1 MKSLRLT
8 VGLLVLL
15 SLGGFAQ
22 DDEFFSNVRTFQSFF
37 RDAVVMDN
45 AYGETGLGYSDMAF
59 GSLLDLGVQGGL
71 PVSPQLELG
80 FGANFLS
87 FSPDAGDGSSGI
99 GDVRVSGIYSLVPD
113 PSKIAAGGYITLPVG
128 NEDVGAGDLDFGFF
142 GAIRHPLNE
151 NMVLTGNVGIDFF
164 EITTFSFN
172 PTTFETE
179 ESTEYESSLGL
190 SGGVINKLNDQT
202 HIIGELV
209 LRTEG
214 DFFLLSGGVN
224 HDLGTGTV
232 RGALGVGLDDG
243 APDFVISASFLKFF
257 N

>member
-1 MKSLRLT
+1 MRSLRLI
-8 VGLLVLL
+8 VGLLVIL

-37 RDAVVMDN
+37 QDAVVMDN
-45 AYGETGLGYSDMAF
+45 AYGEAGLGYSDF
-59 GSLLDLGVQGGL
+59 TGGSLLDLGVQGGIPL
-71 PVSPQLELG
+71 SPQLELG

-87 FSPDAGDGSSGI
+87 FSPEVGDGNSGI
-99 GDVRVSGIYSLVPD
+99 NDIRLSGIYNLVPD
-113 PSKIAAGGYITLPVG
+113 PSKISVGGYLTLPVG
-128 NEDVGAGDLDFGFF
+128 SEDVGAGDLDFGFF

-151 NMVLTGNVGIDFF
+151 NMVVTGTAGFSFF

-190 SGGVINKLNDQT
+190 AGGLINKLNENT
-202 HIIGELV
+202 HIVGEFV

-214 DFFLLSGGVN
+214 DFMLLSGGVN
-224 HDLGTGTV
+224 HELGSGTV

-243 APDFVISASFLKFF
+243 APDFIISASFLKFF